1 MEGGVKRMVELAPR
15 PINET
20 RRAQAVIRTGL
31 IANPKPE
38 LFQIYCDLAK
48 DLTGFD
54 SATFSL
60 YDGDIQ
66 CGISASGRD
75 DFETGATSDRD
86 ENNICTHVLLSP
98 KPLIMP
104 DLREDPHWKNHP
116 RILDGTSKW
125 LGYAGFPVINKDN
138 YALGTLCML
147 DTKPKHIS
155 LNAIKMVQKITKSIA
170 FLLDLQTEQKQITSH
185 KMLQALTE
193 FENEYPNLSLRDF
206 KVFLSLCSE
215 LPAKKEIAEGLIL
228 SSLANVVDGQIQ
240 LTQDGLSLM
249 EKMKI
254 QPKSLNK
261 IKITGD
267 EGAHLI
273 DEMLLKLN

>member
-1 MEGGVKRMVELAPR
+1 MQQVAELAPR
-15 PINET
+15 PLNEA

-31 IANPKPE
+31 ISNPKPE

-75 DFETGATSDRD
+75 DFETGTTSERD

-98 KPLIMP
+98 NPLIMP

-116 RILDGTSKW
+116 SILDGTSKW

-147 DTKPKHIS
+147 DKKPKQIS
-155 LNAIKMVQKITKSIA
+155 PDAINIVQKITKSIA

-193 FENEYPNLSLRDF
+193 FENKYPSLSLGDF
-206 KVFLSLCSE
+206 KVFLSLCAE
-215 LPAKKEIAEGLIL
+215 LTAKKEMAEGLIL
-228 SSLANVVDGQIQ
+228 TNLAELADGQIK
-240 LTQDGLSLM
+240 LTQDGLSLR

-254 QPKSLNK
+254 QPKSLNR

>member
-1 MEGGVKRMVELAPR
+1 MAELAPR
-15 PINET
+15 PYNEA
-20 RRAQAVIRTGL
+20 RRAQAVVRTGL
-31 IANPKPE
+31 ISNPKPE

-54 SATFSL
+54 TATFSL

-75 DFETGATSDRD
+75 DFETGSISDRD

-98 KPLIMP
+98 QPLIMP

-116 RILDGTSKW
+116 RIVDGTSKW

-147 DTKPKHIS
+147 DTKPKNIS
-155 LNAIKMVQKITKSIA
+155 ANAIEMVQKITKSIA
-170 FLLDLQTEQKQITSH
+170 FLLDLQTEQKQVTSH
-185 KMLQALTE
+185 KMLEALTE
-193 FENEYPNLSLRDF
+193 FENDYPSLTLQDF
-206 KVFLSLCSE
+206 KVFLGLCSE
-215 LPAKKEIAEGLIL
+215 LPSKKEAAKALIL
-228 SSLANVVDGQIQ
+228 SNLADIVKGKIQ
-240 LTQDGLSLM
+240 LSEDGLALR
-249 EKMKI
+249 ERMKI
-254 QPKSLNK
+254 QPKAVNK
-261 IKITGD
+261 ITITGN

>member
-86 ENNICTHVLLSP
+86 ENNICT
-98 KPLIMP
+98 
-104 DLREDPHWKNHP
+104 
-116 RILDGTSKW
+116 
-125 LGYAGFPVINKDN
+125 
-138 YALGTLCML
+138 
-147 DTKPKHIS
+147 
-155 LNAIKMVQKITKSIA
+155 
-170 FLLDLQTEQKQITSH
+170 
-185 KMLQALTE
+185 
-193 FENEYPNLSLRDF
+193 LSL
-206 KVFLSLCSE
+206 
-215 LPAKKEIAEGLIL
+215 IHI
-228 SSLANVVDGQIQ
+228 
-240 LTQDGLSLM
+240 
-249 EKMKI
+249 
-254 QPKSLNK
+254 
-261 IKITGD
+261 
-267 EGAHLI
+267 
-273 DEMLLKLN
+273 

>member
-1 MEGGVKRMVELAPR
+1 MRKSMVELAPR
-15 PINET
+15 PFNET

-31 IANPKPE
+31 ISNPKPE

-60 YDGDIQ
+60 YDGEIQ

-75 DFETGATSDRD
+75 DFETGKTSERD

-98 KPLIMP
+98 QPLIMP

-116 RILDGTSKW
+116 HILDGTSKW

-147 DTKPKHIS
+147 DTKPKNIS
-155 LNAIKMVQKITKSIA
+155 ANAIEMVQKITKSIA
-170 FLLDLQTEQKQITSH
+170 FLLDLQTEQKQVTSH
-185 KMLQALTE
+185 KMLEALTE
-193 FENEYPNLSLRDF
+193 FETDFPSLTLGDF

-215 LPAKKEIAEGLIL
+215 LPSKEEAAKGLI
-228 SSLANVVDGQIQ
+228 SNNLAVIVKGEIQ
-240 LTQDGLSLM
+240 LTEDGLALR

-254 QPKSLNK
+254 QPKPVNK
-261 IKITGD
+261 ITVTGN